1 MINNLEPYVPIV
13 FLLTVLVTVI
23 FLLQSIRKPNTE
35 QNKNTKIIIGLTLFV
50 WLSIQ
55 GILSCNGFYLNFK
68 TFPPRFGLA
77 ILPPL
82 ITIILLLIESKRFIG
97 RLSIETL
104 TYLHTVRIPVELV
117 LYWLFLNKQVPQL
130 MTFEGRNFDII
141 AGITAPVIG
150 YLCFTKEKMNR
161 RIALIWNLVSTG
173 LLLNIVINALLSVP
187 SPFQKFAFDQPN
199 IGLAYFPFIW
209 LPAFIVPAVLF
220 SHIVCIIK
228 LRNEK

>member
-1 MINNLEPYVPIV
+1 MINNLESYVPIV
-13 FLLTVLVTVI
+13 FLLAALAIFI
-23 FLLQSIRKPNTE
+23 FLLKSIREPNTE
-35 QNKNTKIIIGLTLFV
+35 QNKNTKIIVGLTLFV
-50 WLSIQ
+50 WLFIQ
-55 GILSCNGFYLNFK
+55 GILSYNGFYLNFK

-82 ITIILLLIESKRFIG
+82 ITIILLLIKSRSFIG

-117 LYWLFLNKQVPQL
+117 LYWLFLSKQVPKL

-141 AGITAPVIG
+141 AGITAPFIG

-161 RIALIWNLVSTG
+161 KIALIWNLVSIG

-199 IGLAYFPFIW
+199 IGLAHFPFIW
-209 LPAFIVPAVLF
+209 LPAFIVPTVLF
-220 SHIVCIIK
+220 SHIVSIIK
-228 LRNEK
+228 LRNKK